1 MDEGP
6 WRLRH
11 PESRRAQEGVTLW
24 PDWGT
29 SQGPL
34 LDPCPITALA
44 QGLEGPARAAGDE
57 GEDGCLMPR
66 HCCLSEKGGAGPQ
79 GLAKI

>member
-1 MDEGP
+1 MDGGP

-11 PESRRAQEGVTLW
+11 PESRRAREGFTLW
-24 PDWGT
+24 PDRGA

-34 LDPCPITALA
+34 LDPCLITALA
-44 QGLEGPARAAGDE
+44 QGLERRARAAADG
-57 GEDGCLMPR
+57 GEYGCLMPR
-66 HCCLSEKGGAGPQ
+66 HCCLSEKGSGSR